1 MRQLK
6 EALVNKSNIDK
17 AHTGIEMYLLVPNS
31 SYNNGVARLH
41 FQDCLLLNK
50 YYYAYILNEKQIE
63 KYFSKITKS
72 DYVGEVYLIK
82 SYKEL
87 ERIKEYPPNKIPW
100 MEMDLEDVT
109 NKFKYNL

>member
-6 EALVNKSNIDK
+6 EALVNKSNIGK

-31 SYNNGVARLH
+31 SYHNSTARLH
-41 FQDCLLLNK
+41 FQNYLLEND
-50 YYYAYILNEKQIE
+50 YYYAYILNKKQIE
-63 KYFSKITKS
+63 KYFSKIPKS
-72 DYVGEVYLIK
+72 NYTGNVYLIK
-82 SYKEL
+82 SDKEL

-100 MEMDLEDVT
+100 REMDLEDVT